1 MTILENTGN
10 VHGRA
15 GYGTQ
20 RTHAKG
26 AGAGRRRRAGQLSG
40 GRLAGFDGA
49 GLAPAD
55 HYRHQR
61 GRAERCHVRTG
72 PVRDRPGYVADHPQP
87 GCDGTAG
94 GKRRPFR
101 PASVSAPGGKGRR
114 HGRDP
119 AGGDCGAGA
128 GRGRA
133 AGSAHPVRHRDGGA
147 ARAAPPG
154 ADAGGYPRRAG
165 AGLPDGFGG
174 LLPRI
179 AGAAD
184 RRGKVSG
191 RRVQR

>member
-1 MTILENTGN
+1 M
-10 VHGRA
+10 HGRA

-26 AGAGRRRRAGQLSG
+26 AGAGRRWCARQLSG
-40 GRLAGFDGA
+40 RRLAGFDGA

-55 HYRHQR
+55 HHRHQR
-61 GRAERCHVRTG
+61 GRAERRHVRAG
-72 PVRDRPGYVADHPQP
+72 PVRDCPGYVADHPQP
-87 GCDGTAG
+87 GCDGAAG
-94 GKRRPFR
+94 GKRRPFC
-101 PASVSAPGGKGRR
+101 PAPVSAPGGKGRR

-119 AGGDCGAGA
+119 AGGDRGACA

-154 ADAGGYPRRAG
+154 ADAGRYPCRAG

-174 LLPRI
+174 LLPRP

>member
-1 MTILENTGN
+1 M
-10 VHGRA
+10 HGRA

-40 GRLAGFDGA
+40 RRLAGFDGA

-55 HYRHQR
+55 HYRYKR
-61 GRAERCHVRTG
+61 GRLERCHVRAG
-72 PVRDRPGYVADHPQP
+72 SVRDRPGYVADHPQP
-87 GCDGTAG
+87 GCDGIAG

-119 AGGDCGAGA
+119 AGRDRGAGA
-128 GRGRA
+128 GRGCA

-147 ARAAPPG
+147 AGAAPPG
-154 ADAGGYPRRAG
+154 ADAGGYPRRAS